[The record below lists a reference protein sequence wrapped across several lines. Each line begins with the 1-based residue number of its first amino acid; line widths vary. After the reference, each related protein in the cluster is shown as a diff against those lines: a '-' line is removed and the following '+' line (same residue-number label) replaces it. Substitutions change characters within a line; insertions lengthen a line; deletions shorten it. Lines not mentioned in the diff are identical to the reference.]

1 MARGYLDLD
10 IETDADAL
18 LDGVLAE
25 LEEAFPGWVP
35 REGHLE
41 VRLAAALMRRAAE
54 TREVTVRRARAIFD
68 RFGEKV
74 LDVPRGEA
82 TAASGRVAF
91 TMVDDA
97 GYQVPA
103 GTVVA
108 VRVTGDEVAA
118 FVTDEALSVD
128 PGETVGEVDVT
139 AEETGEGGNGF
150 GAGDTVEVVDSLA
163 AVDAV
168 ALVETTGG
176 GQDAEDEADYLD
188 RLAARQRLSA
198 PRPIL
203 PGDFAVLAR
212 EVPGVGRALAIDGY
226 DPEEGTDGNERT
238 VAVAA
243 VDGDGLPV
251 GEQTA
256 AELAADLEARREVNF
271 QVGVLEPTYTE
282 IAVDAEVRAA
292 DGFTAGQAAADAE
305 EAVRALLSP
314 ASWGGGDESPPQW
327 RLRDTVRYL
336 EVAARLSSP
345 ESVDFLDTLEVNG
358 GTADVALSGRAP
370 LPAPTAGDTPP
381 GYEGPESTIQ
391 VAGQ

>member
-1 MARGYLDLD
+1 MSRGYLDLS
-10 IETDADAL
+10 IETDADVL
-18 LDGVLAE
+18 LERVLAD
-25 LEEAFPGWVP
+25 LEEAYPGWVP
-35 REGHLE
+35 RESHLE
-41 VRLAAALMRRAAE
+41 VRLAAALMRRSAE

-103 GTVVA
+103 GTVVG
-108 VRVTGDEVAA
+108 VRVTGDEVVA
-118 FVTDEALSVD
+118 FVTDEALTID

-139 AEETGEGGNGF
+139 AEEAGEDGNGF
-150 GAGDTVEVVDSLA
+150 TAEDPVEVVDSLA

-203 PGDFAVLAR
+203 PEDFAVLAR
-212 EVPGVGRALAIDGY
+212 EIPGVGRALAIDGY
-226 DPEEGTDGNERT
+226 DPEDGTEGNERT

-243 VDGDGLPV
+243 VDVDGLPV
-251 GEQTA
+251 AEQVA
-256 AELAADLEARREVNF
+256 ADLEDDLEARREVNF
-271 QVGVLEPTYTE
+271 KVPIVDPTYTG
-282 IAVDAEVRAA
+282 VEVTATVRPA
-292 DGFTAGQAAADAE
+292 DGFTAGEAAADAAD
-305 EAVRALLSP
+305 AVEALLSP
-314 ASWGGGDESPPQW
+314 ARWGGGDESPPVW

-336 EVAARLSSP
+336 EVAAAASMP
-345 ESVDFLDTLEVNG
+345 DSVDFLEALTVDG
-358 GTADVALSGRAP
+358 GTGDVALSGRAP
-370 LPAPTAGDTPP
+370 LPAPTAEAAPSGWAEATTTVTVDTP
-381 GYEGPESTIQ
+381 
-391 VAGQ
+391 